1 MEIKMIMA
9 ANAYKILKSLKTE
22 EMSNETLMSVLK
34 DINNCQPIALQYE
47 EKLST
52 AMQELQNAEFAE
64 MQTKLQVLNQKKSQ
78 KDYVLS
84 EEDKEES
91 LKLNEYFNKID
102 TEKEKRFSEISQ
114 KTFDI
119 EIEKLE
125 TKDFLKAT
133 NNSDMATEW
142 TTTLSWIF
150 K

>member
-9 ANAYKILKSLKTE
+9 ANAYKILKSLKTG
-22 EMSNETLMSVLK
+22 EMSDETLMSVWK
-34 DINNCQPIALQYE
+34 DINSCQPIALQYE
-47 EKLST
+47 EEFST

-64 MQTKLQVLNQKKSQ
+64 MQTKLQALNQKKSQ

-102 TEKEKRFSEISQ
+102 TEAKKRFSEISQ

-133 NNSDMATEW
+133 KHSDMTMEGATI
-142 TTTLSWIF
+142 LSWIF

>member
-1 MEIKMIMA
+1 MNICLNHKEHRI
-9 ANAYKILKSLKTE
+9 
-22 EMSNETLMSVLK
+22 
-34 DINNCQPIALQYE
+34 
-47 EKLST
+47 
-52 AMQELQNAEFAE
+52 AE
-64 MQTKLQVLNQKKSQ
+64 MQTKLQALNQKKSQ

-102 TEKEKRFSEISQ
+102 TEAKKRFSEISQ
-114 KTFDI
+114 KVFDI

-133 NNSDMATEW
+133 KHSDMTMEGATI
-142 TTTLSWIF
+142 LSWIF